1 MVRKS
6 LSKYQTYQNYKE
18 NMNKLHFWQISHV
31 IVLKQPN
38 NLYINSFIMK
48 VFSYLVLLL

>member
-6 LSKYQTYQNYKE
+6 LSKYQTNQNYKQ
-18 NMNKLHFWQISHV
+18 NMNKLHFWQIYHV
-31 IVLKQPN
+31 VVLNQPN

-48 VFSYLVLLL
+48 VFTYFVLFL